1 MVSKYT
7 AKSLLLILCLSE
19 GFGIQRFG
27 YEEVKRTLSVN
38 IEMHFQAAK
47 LGARPRW
54 RKVTEIRSVFKRISA
69 HRGWLNENK
78 YCHYI
83 TKLNISRNTVIW
95 VFENVVIVIATM
107 VMDDLMKLVK

>member
-1 MVSKYT
+1 
-7 AKSLLLILCLSE
+7 
-19 GFGIQRFG
+19 
-27 YEEVKRTLSVN
+27 
-38 IEMHFQAAK
+38 MHFQAAK
-47 LGARPRW
+47 LCARPRW

-69 HRGWLNENK
+69 HRGSLNGNK